1 MTREG
6 SSSATAGSISK
17 IERGTTLPMDRAKR
31 GGERARSPEAGIGR
45 PMGPIVP
52 RDTVTGHAL
61 IMVVAIMTFLAALT
75 IGAVQLVRA
84 AATEWR
90 MDMAREITI
99 QVRPIEERDLEAE
112 IGKAVE
118 ATKRTRGVA
127 DARALTREET
137 GRLLEPWLGTG
148 VDLGT
153 LPVPRLIVVHL
164 AEGVDP
170 DLAGLRRTLSESVAG
185 ASLDDHRG
193 WAARLAAIS
202 DSIVL
207 AGFAVLALVLAATVL
222 SVSFATRSAVAAN
235 RAIVEVLHFV
245 GARDSFIAG
254 AFQRHFLTV
263 GLKGGSIGGAAATLL
278 FASTGVIP
286 GFLALL
292 PNGGEAA
299 FLFGRFVLDR
309 QGYVGIAGIVILVA
323 AVTTL
328 TSRFTVHWTLR
339 VID

>member
-1 MTREG
+1 
-6 SSSATAGSISK
+6 
-17 IERGTTLPMDRAKR
+17 
-31 GGERARSPEAGIGR
+31 
-45 PMGPIVP
+45 MGPIVP
-52 RDTVTGHAL
+52 RDTVTGRAL
-61 IMVVAIMTFLAALT
+61 IMVIAIMTFLAALT
-75 IGAVQLVRA
+75 IGTVQLVRV

-90 MDMAREITI
+90 TDMVREITI
-99 QVRPIEERDLEAE
+99 QVRPVEGRNVEAE
-112 IGKAVE
+112 IGKAIE
-118 ATKRTRGVA
+118 AAKRTRGAA

-148 VDLGT
+148 VDLGN
-153 LPVPRLIVVHL
+153 LPLPHLVVVRL
-164 AEGVDP
+164 AEGVEP

-193 WAARLAAIS
+193 WASRLAAIS

-263 GLKGGSIGGAAATLL
+263 GLKGGTIGGAAAALL
-278 FASTGVIP
+278 FALTGVIP

-292 PNGGEAA
+292 PGGSEAA

-309 QGYVGIAGIVILVA
+309 QGYVGIAGVVLLVV

-339 VID
+339 AID